1 MTLMNNPKRWLFWA
15 ILLICLGVIIAVK
28 TKLLTQVADGED
40 GRRGAEG
47 LKAGTPAP
55 DFALTALDG
64 RKVTLAEFKGKPVIL
79 NFWATWCGP
88 CRREMPGLQ
97 AFYDKHRSDGWGFLT
112 VSKESPET
120 LEAFLR
126 ERPHSFPVLVDSGG
140 TVGDLYK
147 VRSIPK
153 TFLIDAEGTIR
164 KVISG
169 AISDPEKALGAFIRE
184 AKGEVAP

>member
-28 TKLLTQVADGED
+28 THLLTQVEGGED

-55 DFALTALDG
+55 DFGLTAMDG
-64 RKVTLAEFKGKPVIL
+64 TKVVLSELKGRPVVL
-79 NFWATWCGP
+79 NFWATWCAP
-88 CRREMPGLQ
+88 CRQEMPGLQ
-97 AFYDKHRSDGWGFLT
+97 EFYDKHKSDQWAFLT
-112 VSKESPET
+112 VSNEKAGT

-126 ERPHSFPVLVDSGG
+126 ENPHSFPVLLDEGG
-140 TVGDLYK
+140 KVGDLYK
-147 VRSIPK
+147 VNSIPK
-153 TFLIDAEGTIR
+153 TYLIDAGGTIR

-169 AISDPEKALGAFIRE
+169 AISDPEKALGPFVPE
-184 AKGEVAP
+184 TKGEVAP